1 MELPHVQ
8 ELYAELKENENFQVL
23 AVEIND
29 DRDGADTFIEENGL
43 TFIFTEAD
51 RNFVETKFNTAY
63 YPNSFLIGKDSR
75 IKQHWVGF
83 TEGEEEVVREAIL
96 EELQNDGR

>member
-8 ELYAELKENENFQVL
+8 ELVEELKNHEEFQVL

-29 DRDGADTFIEENGL
+29 DRAGADRFIEEHEL
-43 TFIFTEAD
+43 TFIFADAD

-83 TEGEEEVVREAIL
+83 RDGQEEVVRTAIM
-96 EELQNDGR
+96 EELKHDG